1 MKKLK
6 VHKLKLTI
14 LAVLIATLGIFTFTN
29 TNAAS
34 SAPQSF
40 TADSEKLLDG
50 YIAGWNYAKLTS
62 SLGGYVYCQDFNKQI
77 PYGVTMTLD
86 GEAPA
91 GIAYILSNGFPR
103 TSITGDDDKDYYI
116 TQAAIWWYED
126 LYMGGNNL
134 SDVFKTTGSDPY
146 NLRPHIKKLVEGA
159 GKVTSYATPDIK
171 IVNNDSSLNLSSD
184 KKYYESNAISVNT
197 LYVTGNYTVS
207 LSNVPT
213 GTVVV
218 NANTNATQT
227 SFGQKESFKIR
238 IPVDNVDEGSLNIT
252 VKVTATGSINKAYK
266 YKSSDPTKQSVY
278 GSLLYPETSPVTD
291 STNLTLETSKVT
303 ITKIDADTN
312 KALAGAKFVVKDS
325 NGKKVASW
333 TSTTSSHVI
342 KNLPNG
348 TYTLQETDAP
358 EGYIL
363 NDQVVEFTISDTN
376 RNIAIRFK
384 NKAIERKATI
394 IKVDAD
400 TNESLAGATFVI
412 KDSSGKTVE
421 TFTTT
426 TEAHV
431 LENLANGTYTIEET
445 KAPAGYIKLDK
456 AYSFAISDSNNN
468 VKLTIKNKA
477 IEKSATIIKVD
488 KDTGKAVAGAVLVVK
503 DSSGKVIE
511 RFTTTEESHALKNL
525 ADGDYTVEEEKAPS
539 GYKKTDEIFKF
550 TISDTNN
557 HATITI
563 ENEAIEKSATIIKVD
578 KATGKPVAGAVLV
591 VKDANGKVIER
602 FTTTEESHVLKDLA
616 DGEYTVEEEKAP
628 SGYKKTDEI
637 FRFTISDT
645 NNHATIKIE
654 NEAIEKTAEIIK
666 IDSITKDPVAGAVLV
681 VKNSEGEVVETF
693 TTTTKSHIL
702 KDLADGTYTVEEI
715 EAPKGYEKTDEI
727 FEFTISD
734 TNNKAEITIENT
746 PIEKLVNILKVDA
759 ESGNPLS
766 GATLVVKDSTGKVIE
781 QFVTTTEPHT
791 ITGLADGEYTVEE
804 IEAPEGYKKSDDIY
818 KFTISDET
826 PTALVIFENNEIVE
840 VPFTGSNKSLIS
852 TLFGSILLI
861 SGVGFVYYNGKKQ
874 KVK

>member
-1 MKKLK
+1 MKKIK
-6 VHKLKLTI
+6 MHKFKLLI
-14 LAVLIATLGIFTFTN
+14 LAVLVATLGIFTFTGA
-29 TNAAS
+29 NAAS

-40 TADSEKLLDG
+40 TANSEKLLDG
-50 YIAGWNYAKLTS
+50 YIADWNYAKLTS
-62 SLGGYVYCQDFNKQI
+62 SLGGYVYCQDFNKGI

-103 TSITGDDDKDYYI
+103 VSITGNDDMDYYI
-116 TQAAIWWYED
+116 TQAAVWWYED

-134 SDVFKTTGSDPY
+134 AEPFKTTGSDPY
-146 NLRPHIKKLVEGA
+146 NLRPYIIELVEGA
-159 GKVTSYATPDIK
+159 GKVTSYATPAIK
-171 IVNNDSSLNLSSD
+171 LVNNDSSLNLSSD
-184 KKYYESNAISVNT
+184 KKYYESAAISVNT

-207 LSNVPT
+207 LSNAPS
-213 GTVVV
+213 GTEVV
-218 NANTNATQT
+218 NANTNASSS
-227 SFGQKESFKIR
+227 SFGQSESFKIR
-238 IPVDNVDEGSLNIT
+238 IPVDNVDVGSLNIS

-266 YKSSDPTKQSVY
+266 YKSSNPTKQSVF
-278 GSLLYPETSPVTD
+278 GSLLYPETSTVTD
-291 STNLTLETSKVT
+291 TTNLTLETSKVT

-312 KALAGAKFVVKDS
+312 KSLAGAKFVVKDS
-325 NGKKVASW
+325 AGKTVASW

-348 TYTLQETDAP
+348 TYTLQETEAP
-358 EGYIL
+358 DGYTL

-384 NKAIERKATI
+384 NKAIDKKATI

-400 TNESLAGATFVI
+400 TNKALAGAEFVI
-412 KDSSGKTVE
+412 KDSAGKTVE

-431 LENLANGTYTIEET
+431 IDNLANGTYTIKET
-445 KAPAGYIKLDK
+445 KAPAGYVKLDK
-456 AYSFAISDSNNN
+456 TYSFTISDTNNN
-468 VKLTIKNKA
+468 IKLTIKNKA

-503 DSSGKVIE
+503 NSTGKVVE
-511 RFTTTEESHALKNL
+511 RFTTTEEAHAIKNL
-525 ADGDYTVEEEKAPS
+525 ADGKYTVEEEKAPA
-539 GYKKTDEIFKF
+539 GYKKTDEIFTF

-557 HATITI
+557 
-563 ENEAIEKSATIIKVD
+563 S
-578 KATGKPVAGAVLV
+578 
-591 VKDANGKVIER
+591 
-602 FTTTEESHVLKDLA
+602 
-616 DGEYTVEEEKAP
+616 
-628 SGYKKTDEI
+628 
-637 FRFTISDT
+637 
-645 NNHATIKIE
+645 ATIKIE

-681 VKNSEGEVVETF
+681 VKNSEGEVIETF
-693 TTTTKSHIL
+693 TTTTESHIIENL
-702 KDLADGTYTVEEI
+702 TDGKYTVEEI
-715 EAPKGYEKTDEI
+715 EAPAGYEKTDEI

-746 PIEKLVNILKVDA
+746 PIEKLVNILKVDK
-759 ESGNPLS
+759 ETGNPLS

-781 QFVTTTEPHT
+781 QFVTTAEPHT
-791 ITGLADGEYTVEE
+791 ITGLKDGEYTVEE
-804 IEAPEGYKKSDDIY
+804 VEAPEGYKKSDDIY

-852 TLFGSILLI
+852 TIFGSMLLI

>member
-1 MKKLK
+1 MKKIK
-6 VHKLKLTI
+6 MHKFKLLI
-14 LAVLIATLGIFTFTN
+14 LAVLVATLGIFTFTGA
-29 TNAAS
+29 NAAS

-40 TADSEKLLDG
+40 TANSEKLLDG
-50 YIAGWNYAKLTS
+50 YIADWNYAKLTS
-62 SLGGYVYCQDFNKQI
+62 SLGGYVYCQDFNKGI

-103 TSITGDDDKDYYI
+103 VSITGNDDMDYYI
-116 TQAAIWWYED
+116 TQAAVWWYED

-134 SDVFKTTGSDPY
+134 AEPFKTTGSDPY
-146 NLRPHIKKLVEGA
+146 NLRPYIIELVEGA
-159 GKVTSYATPDIK
+159 GKVTSYATPAIK
-171 IVNNDSSLNLSSD
+171 LVNNDSSLNLSSD
-184 KKYYESNAISVNT
+184 KKYYESAAISVNT

-207 LSNVPT
+207 LSNAPS
-213 GTVVV
+213 GTEVV
-218 NANTNATQT
+218 NANTNASSS
-227 SFGQKESFKIR
+227 SFGQSESFKIR
-238 IPVDNVDEGSLNIT
+238 IPVDNVDVGSLNIS

-266 YKSSDPTKQSVY
+266 YKSSNPTKQSVF
-278 GSLLYPETSPVTD
+278 GSLLYPETSTVTD
-291 STNLTLETSKVT
+291 TTNLTLETSKVT

-312 KALAGAKFVVKDS
+312 KSLAGAKFVVKDS
-325 NGKKVASW
+325 AGKTVASW

-348 TYTLQETDAP
+348 TYTLQETEAP
-358 EGYIL
+358 DGYTL

-384 NKAIERKATI
+384 NKAIDKKATI

-400 TNESLAGATFVI
+400 TNKALAGAEFVI
-412 KDSSGKTVE
+412 KDSAGKTVE

-431 LENLANGTYTIEET
+431 IDNLANGTYTIKET
-445 KAPAGYIKLDK
+445 KAPAGYVKLDK
-456 AYSFAISDSNNN
+456 AYSFTISDTNNN
-468 VKLTIKNKA
+468 IKLTIKNKA

-503 DSSGKVIE
+503 NSTGKVVE
-511 RFTTTEESHALKNL
+511 RFTTTEEAHALKNL
-525 ADGDYTVEEEKAPS
+525 ADGKYTVEEEKAPA
-539 GYKKTDEIFKF
+539 GYKKTDEIFTF

-557 HATITI
+557 
-563 ENEAIEKSATIIKVD
+563 S
-578 KATGKPVAGAVLV
+578 
-591 VKDANGKVIER
+591 
-602 FTTTEESHVLKDLA
+602 
-616 DGEYTVEEEKAP
+616 
-628 SGYKKTDEI
+628 
-637 FRFTISDT
+637 
-645 NNHATIKIE
+645 ATIKIE

-681 VKNSEGEVVETF
+681 VKNSEGEVIETF
-693 TTTTKSHIL
+693 TTTTESHIIENL
-702 KDLADGTYTVEEI
+702 TDGKYTVEEI
-715 EAPKGYEKTDEI
+715 EAPAGYEKTDEI

-746 PIEKLVNILKVDA
+746 PIEKLVNILKVDK
-759 ESGNPLS
+759 ETGNPLS

-791 ITGLADGEYTVEE
+791 ITGLKDGEYTVEE
-804 IEAPEGYKKSDDIY
+804 VEAPEGYKKSDDIY

-852 TLFGSILLI
+852 TIFGSMLLI